1 MPLARREPREG
12 AVAEVPA
19 ANSDAMSF
27 GSKPATT
34 RPAAHNN
41 IQSVDRAL
49 DLLEALAEAGAGAIS
64 ASMPAMRATDE
75 HVALARRAIIAAT
88 STLNAELGKPGSQ
101 TMPVSSL
108 KSKAL
113 AGGTTNH
120 ESHKEDVGC
129 MCCPE

>member
-1 MPLARREPREG
+1 
-12 AVAEVPA
+12 
-19 ANSDAMSF
+19 MSF
-27 GSKPATT
+27 GSKPETT

-49 DLLEALAEAGAGAIS
+49 GLLEALAEAGAGVVVGAIS
-64 ASMPAMRATDE
+64 APMPAMRATDE
-75 HVALARRAIIAAT
+75 HVALARSAIIAAT

-113 AGGTTNH
+113 AYRTTNH